1 MLNLSPLNQNRV
13 ILLLDSHN
21 KSEYW
26 EYFCSYDVELR
37 RNDGLIYFVRDFYRA
52 IGEKLDEWSQELV
65 DITVKIK
72 QQLLVMIDKLD
83 QLKENYLDNLV
94 DLDNV
99 QFALDEAF
107 TAIPDLTSRVQK
119 ARNQNDMGLNSFR
132 SEQPAD

>member
-1 MLNLSPLNQNRV
+1 
-13 ILLLDSHN
+13 
-21 KSEYW
+21 
-26 EYFCSYDVELR
+26 
-37 RNDGLIYFVRDFYRA
+37 
-52 IGEKLDEWSQELV
+52 
-65 DITVKIK
+65 
-72 QQLLVMIDKLD
+72 MIDKLD

-119 ARNQNDMGLNSFR
+119 ARNHNDMGLNSVR